1 MIYFTSDLH
10 LGHANVIRFCGRPF
24 ADADEMNA
32 ALIANWNA
40 KVTNADRVYIIGDL
54 MFRFAGDPETVLRQ
68 LRGKKHLILGNHDK
82 SWTRRADLS
91 RHFESV
97 EHYAIIA
104 LGEGSVTLC
113 HYPMMS
119 FGSKWHVHGHIH
131 NNKPEPYWSL
141 LKTMDNALNASVE
154 VNNYEP
160 VTFKELLENNRRFK
174 AEN

>member
-1 MIYFTSDLH
+1 
-10 LGHANVIRFCGRPF
+10 
-24 ADADEMNA
+24 
-32 ALIANWNA
+32 
-40 KVTNADRVYIIGDL
+40 
-54 MFRFAGDPETVLRQ
+54 
-68 LRGKKHLILGNHDK
+68 
-82 SWTRRADLS
+82 
-91 RHFESV
+91 V

-104 LGEGSVTLC
+104 LSEGSVTLC

-131 NNKPEPYWSL
+131 NNKPESYWSL